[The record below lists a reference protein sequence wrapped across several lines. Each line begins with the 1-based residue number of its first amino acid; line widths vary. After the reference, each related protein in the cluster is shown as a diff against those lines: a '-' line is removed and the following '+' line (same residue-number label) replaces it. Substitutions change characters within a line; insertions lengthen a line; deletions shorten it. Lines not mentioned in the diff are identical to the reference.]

1 MAAPKTK
8 RTEKPRGK
16 MRMSSAMLGAGPG
29 AMLDLPDAAVLVAG
43 LDHWGNPL
51 KPGLSASRFVEVPDA
66 RLQEYVRRS
75 LDAPGPVRLFHVYPA
90 ETEAGAAPEQG
101 GLRAWE
107 FPEWYVTRDAV
118 DPARSSARVRSRYL
132 LRREALNGK
141 GELELDDDSGAS
153 KKRSRTVPV
162 VPVRFVRACPRG
174 HVEDLDWVGYAHP
187 NHPRCKAILPLRLE
201 ERGTS
206 GDIAELFVVC
216 TACKTEQSMVRA
228 TIYDRATGLGALGR
242 CRGVSLWSGSTRTSE
257 CKNERGQPTPAR
269 LLIRSATNA
278 WFPAQLS
285 AITLPTAEATRSPL
299 RRILD
304 VLWNK
309 GLKGVT
315 NAMFLG
321 FVMQSN
327 DEIRDALAG
336 YAEAEVLA
344 EIERKRADEAAEA
357 SLTPEE
363 DDKRTRGPKAPE
375 LDTFFAVDNLAG
387 VDEPGSH
394 FFAQRIAAPARKSL
408 KARRYIDRVVQVHRL
423 REVRALVGFT
433 RFEAPVTNQAGD
445 LDLEIGVHP
454 APLASHKQW
463 VPAVENHGEG
473 VFFALDGEHVR
484 DWASERAVRDR
495 EDQLRRGF
503 DRWVA
508 ERGAKGAYFYG
519 APFVMLHSLSHLLT
533 TAMSLECGYPSS
545 SIRERVYA
553 LGDRYGVLLYTSSP
567 DAEGTLGGLV
577 ATGRELER
585 HIDNAL
591 ELARLC
597 SNDPVCAHYAPDNA
611 SGELTLQG
619 AACHGCLLIS
629 ETSCERQNTW
639 LDRALVVPTLTHRDT
654 AFFRDW

>member
-1 MAAPKTK
+1 MAAPRTK

-16 MRMSSAMLGAGPG
+16 LRMSSAMLGAGPG
-29 AMLDLPDAAVLVAG
+29 AMLDLPEAAVLVAG

-66 RLQEYVRRS
+66 RVQEYVRRS

-90 ETEAGAAPEQG
+90 ETEAGAVPEQS

-118 DPARSSARVRSRYL
+118 DPARSSPRVRSRYL
-132 LRREALNGK
+132 VRREALTPK
-141 GELELDDDSGAS
+141 GELLLDDDSGTS
-153 KKRSRTVPV
+153 QKRSRSVPV

-174 HVEDLDWVGYAHP
+174 HVEDLDWIGYAHP
-187 NHPRCKAILPLRLE
+187 NHPRCNVTRALRLE

-242 CRGVSLWSGSTRTSE
+242 CRGVSLWSGSSRTSE

-357 SLTPEE
+357 SVTPEE

-375 LDTFFAVDNLAG
+375 LDTFLAVDSLAG

-394 FFAQRIAAPARKSL
+394 FFAQRIAAPPRKSI

-433 RFEAPVTNQAGD
+433 RFEAPVTN
-445 LDLEIGVHP
+445 
-454 APLASHKQW
+454 
-463 VPAVENHGEG
+463 
-473 VFFALDGEHVR
+473 
-484 DWASERAVRDR
+484 
-495 EDQLRRGF
+495 
-503 DRWVA
+503 
-508 ERGAKGAYFYG
+508 
-519 APFVMLHSLSHLLT
+519 
-533 TAMSLECGYPSS
+533 
-545 SIRERVYA
+545 
-553 LGDRYGVLLYTSSP
+553 
-567 DAEGTLGGLV
+567 
-577 ATGRELER
+577 
-585 HIDNAL
+585 
-591 ELARLC
+591 
-597 SNDPVCAHYAPDNA
+597 
-611 SGELTLQG
+611 
-619 AACHGCLLIS
+619 
-629 ETSCERQNTW
+629 
-639 LDRALVVPTLTHRDT
+639 
-654 AFFRDW
+654 